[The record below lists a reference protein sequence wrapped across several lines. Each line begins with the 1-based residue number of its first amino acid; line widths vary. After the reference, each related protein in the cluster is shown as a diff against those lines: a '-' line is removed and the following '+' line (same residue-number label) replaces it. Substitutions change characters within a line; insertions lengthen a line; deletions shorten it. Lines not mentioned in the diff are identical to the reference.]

1 MGGGGQ
7 RLNELKLFVER
18 IAQKNGEKQW
28 SFGYGTCQIFFFLL
42 KNWLFLDL
50 QCIWE
55 YWEERGEND
64 YGECHAQN
72 FFWE

>member
-28 SFGYGTCQIFFFLL
+28 SFGYGTCHFFFFFFFFEKLAIFRFVMHL
-42 KNWLFLDL
+42 GILRRK
-50 QCIWE
+50 
-55 YWEERGEND
+55 RGK
-64 YGECHAQN
+64 
-72 FFWE
+72 